1 MEWGFWWKKRF
12 MCQKGERGCVKFA
25 VPNGFGNFNTASY
38 ISHEAKPRVISQVSR
53 QYLDGRQARSPDRSQ
68 S

>member
-25 VPNGFGNFNTASY
+25 VPNAFGNFDTASN
-38 ISHEAKPRVISQVSR
+38 ICHMR
-53 QYLDGRQARSPDRSQ
+53 QSLVLF
-68 S
+68 